1 MQKARMDSRE
11 SHSPQGQE
19 PVDTPSVPCTACTA
33 ALQSPEHRHLSFL
46 LLDQFTIPVVGCT
59 EHLAQFTSIVGYTT
73 DDTAELVE
81 HRPAG
86 GISCPS
92 CQLAPHTLRQPV
104 IPVGAGAVSILACPE
119 HQSEI
124 IGRFHTG
131 FQTQQQLTTSL
142 DN

>member
-1 MQKARMDSRE
+1 MDSRD
-11 SHSPQGQE
+11 SLPPQSEG
-19 PVDTPSVPCTACTA
+19 PVDTSPVPCAACTA
-33 ALQSPEHRHLSFL
+33 ALQSPEDRNLSYL
-46 LLDQFTIPVVGCT
+46 LLDQFTIPVVGCR
-59 EHLAQFTSIVGYTT
+59 EHLTQFTSICGYTT

-92 CQLAPHTLRQPV
+92 CQLAPYALRQPV
-104 IPVGAGAVSILACPE
+104 IPVGTGAVSILACPD

-124 IGRFHTG
+124 ITRFHTG